1 MKKFWTY
8 ITNKQYAVGCSDRA
22 VYLYDHTGAKLARFK
37 DIPYGCDAAFSPV
50 DNTFVVKSTGAYFA
64 VYSADERALLHK
76 IKFSDVNGS
85 QDDGFCFSPDGTC
98 FINIERQK
106 RSTNSCISVYETKNY
121 TCLGKMYEDHDRIE
135 PKWIEFGEDQVPYVL
150 GFTRREDRVMDAAFI
165 ARLGRSGLED
175 MRIITEEEFEF
186 FTDFKRLEMQGF
198 TEEAKQWSGFRYRNV
213 DMTGME
219 QESHPFKDLWER
231 YGQIQ
236 GS

>member
-1 MKKFWTY
+1 MKRQDQE
-8 ITNKQYAVGCSDRA
+8 ILVIADG
-22 VYLYDHTGAKLARFK
+22 
-37 DIPYGCDAAFSPV
+37 AAFGPEMERVMKWIRQKNGILLYLPES
-50 DNTFVVKSTGAYFA
+50 FEWLILRSGVVTEKNLN
-64 VYSADERALLHK
+64 RLLE
-76 IKFSDVNGS
+76 N
-85 QDDGFCFSPDGTC
+85 PEGTY

-106 RSTNSCISVYETKNY
+106 RSTNSCISVYETKSY
-121 TCLGKMYEDHDRIE
+121 TCLGKMYEDNDRIE

-150 GFTRREDRVMDAAFI
+150 GLTRREDRVMDAAFI

-175 MRIITEEEFEF
+175 RRIITGEEFEF
-186 FTDFKRLEMQGF
+186 FTDFKRLEMHGF

-213 DMTGME
+213 DMTDME